1 MRISVVE
8 TLRIGRVL
16 VLVLLDSSA
25 WILAVLMAVALRLA
39 TVTFQPVETLRESGG
54 DIPLYGVLTVGGA
67 AAVLHCTLAW
77 MLRLH
82 QGRHAMAGFEEIFA
96 LASVIIVTGTTVGI
110 FNALSP
116 MQFVP
121 STAVVVATFLALVL
135 SAWPRALWRLTV
147 LQARPNKFGVVA
159 EPVVIVGAGTAGRE
173 LVSSLQRD
181 PKQPW
186 NPVAFIDDDPR
197 KKHFRHQG
205 VSVRGAVEKL
215 QRVAS
220 LYGAETVIIAM
231 PSVDSTV
238 ITRVYDTAREAGLNV
253 KVLPHVSEV
262 LGEVTPSSVR
272 DIEPADLLGRRP
284 VETDVSSIAGYLTG
298 RRVLVT
304 GAGGSIGAE
313 LCRQI
318 RQYDPAQLIML
329 DRDESSL
336 HSLALTMLG
345 RADLESPNMVLGDI
359 RDLDRMIEVFEQVRP
374 EVVFH
379 AAALKHVN
387 MLEQQ
392 PAEAFKTNVLGT
404 LNVLRAAAASG
415 SERFINISTD
425 KAANPENVLGY
436 SKRLAEGITADFAGK
451 TTGTFL
457 SVRFGNVL
465 GTRGSVLTTFTAQIA
480 KGGPVTITDPDVT
493 RFFMTIN
500 EAVQLVIQAAAIGRD
515 GEALILDMG
524 TPVRI
529 MDVARQMIEQSG
541 QDIDIVVTGLKP
553 GEKLHEVLFGSEE
566 LDHRPVHPLVSH
578 VLVPPIEASESFQ
591 SVAQSSANELI
602 TAMQSQ
608 CRSMSDERTGP
619 TSDAHPP
626 AVPT

>member
-1 MRISVVE
+1 
-8 TLRIGRVL
+8 
-16 VLVLLDSSA
+16 
-25 WILAVLMAVALRLA
+25 
-39 TVTFQPVETLRESGG
+39 
-54 DIPLYGVLTVGGA
+54 
-67 AAVLHCTLAW
+67 
-77 MLRLH
+77 
-82 QGRHAMAGFEEIFA
+82 MAGFEEIFA

-110 FNALSP
+110 INALSP

-374 EVVFH
+374 DVVFH

-608 CRSMSDERTGP
+608 CQSMSDQRPGP
-619 TSDAHPP
+619 PSDAHSPV
-626 AVPT
+626 VPS

>member
-374 EVVFH
+374 DVVFH

-608 CRSMSDERTGP
+608 CQSMSDQRPGP
-619 TSDAHPP
+619 PSDAHSPV
-626 AVPT
+626 VPS